1 MKKVSK
7 IFMILVLI
15 FLYLPI
21 VILIVASFNTSA
33 DIARLSGFTFSQYTA
48 LFQDSALLP
57 LLGNSLI
64 VAALSSLIA
73 TVMGTMA
80 ALGIYSMRGKLR
92 SLALTVTNIPL
103 TNPDIVTGVSLA
115 LVFVFV
121 GRALRIN
128 NVLGFTTLLIAH
140 ISFNLS
146 YVILAVLPKL
156 TQMDK
161 NLRDAAL
168 DLGCTPLQAFFKV
181 IFFEI
186 LPGII
191 SGALLSFAMSLDD
204 FVISYFVYGPSFVTL
219 PVEIYNYT
227 KKPLHPKIYALFTV
241 LFAAILLI
249 MVLMNILE
257 ALDAKRTRNI
267 RKTGNSE
274 RGVKFEKIL

>member
-33 DIARLSGFTFSQYTA
+33 DIARLSGFTFAQYTA

-241 LFAAILLI
+241 LFAAILII

>member
-241 LFAAILLI
+241 LFAAILII

>member
-168 DLGCTPLQAFFKV
+168 TLAVRLCRPSSRLSSLKFY
-181 IFFEI
+181 
-186 LPGII
+186 PGLYR
-191 SGALLSFAMSLDD
+191 ARF
-204 FVISYFVYGPSFVTL
+204 
-219 PVEIYNYT
+219 
-227 KKPLHPKIYALFTV
+227 
-241 LFAAILLI
+241 
-249 MVLMNILE
+249 
-257 ALDAKRTRNI
+257 
-267 RKTGNSE
+267 
-274 RGVKFEKIL
+274 

>member
-33 DIARLSGFTFSQYTA
+33 DIARLSGFTFLQYTA

-191 SGALLSFAMSLDD
+191 SGALLSFAMSFDD